1 MRARSGPVTD
11 CAVLADVGSW
21 AEAGLVRGRRS
32 LTAAA
37 RAELDAQRDAAV
49 ALLRAAG
56 WLVAVA
62 RADSAVEQVWA
73 ELGRPGGALPAPA
86 GAREVP
92 A

>member
-1 MRARSGPVTD
+1 VS
-11 CAVLADVGSW
+11 
-21 AEAGLVRGRRS
+21 
-32 LTAAA
+32 
-37 RAELDAQRDAAV
+37 
-49 ALLRAAG
+49 LLRAAG

-73 ELGRPGGALPAPA
+73 ELGRPGGALAPA